1 MYLILLAT
9 SWTLACQAPLSMGF
23 PRQENW
29 SALLFPSLGD
39 LPNPGIK
46 PASPALAGRSFTTE
60 PPDYAPTHSRWV
72 RPTLQVQVSGSPHKL
87 FPLTGIPSPPF
98 PSMLAEIH
106 LHLKDLDS
114 MPLASPPNN
123 HETFQDRCSFPSFP
137 VPSLLNSP
145 PSNSS
150 DLTCCFLSISVLAL
164 IQFQLDFN
172 LFVVPV
178 CLLPWMVRSLSQRPH
193 LSSLHPFGGRC

>member
-23 PRQENW
+23 PRQEYW

-39 LPNPGIK
+39 LPDPGIK

-137 VPSLLNSP
+137 DAQFREPGAFIHSLAFFDDDCSLVRGGGIESHLRSEGAALHDLDP
-145 PSNSS
+145 RSS
-150 DLTCCFLSISVLAL
+150 HFSL
-164 IQFQLDFN
+164 I
-172 LFVVPV
+172 
-178 CLLPWMVRSLSQRPH
+178 RIT
-193 LSSLHPFGGRC
+193 